1 MDEWESK
8 KSDVSDV
15 KKNNIKSAI
24 SYKREQNVLLTKM
37 LSVCVLRLEHGQA
50 VKYMQP
56 VSVTSQIRKL

>member
-50 VKYMQP
+50 VIYMQP